1 MKKRIARSSVLHI
14 IFIITAI
21 AAAMLCR
28 QLDRI
33 GTIQIFGIIRSLIYI
48 FMFLIWGITLRNRIV
63 QIQAKRFMT
72 SIAWLIVFW
81 VAIRSV
87 KFIIAQSP
95 LAVRT
100 LWYMYYIP
108 MVFIPMFALLV
119 ALSLGKPENYRLP
132 AVTSLL
138 YVASA
143 LMVIFVLTN
152 DLHCLVFRFPGDRE
166 MWNDRDYSYAGGYYI
181 VAGYML
187 LCTIGAFVALISK
200 CRIPKAR
207 KTFIMPLLPVVAM
220 VIYTLLYVS
229 GEITGGTFIHRLAG
243 DMTITV
249 SLLTALSF
257 EFCIQC
263 GLIRSNTYYIQ
274 LLRPCTVPA
283 LITDNNYNI
292 LLSSDCA
299 EKIDREI
306 MQMANSSPVMLSNG
320 KRLSSAKIKGG
331 YVLWLDDLSELI
343 EINDKLAEAKDDLK
357 DDYDL
362 ICEEYDLRNREAH
375 ILERDRIY
383 DRISRETSGQIAV
396 LNSLTDRFEMSED
409 EGERRKLLGKMVVI
423 GAYLKRRNN
432 LIFISERS
440 SMISEKE
447 LYLAFLELTDNLEL
461 YGVTCGLNIRLNKP
475 VPAVAVMEMFDTFE
489 KMIELSLDNLSA
501 VNISVTLNDGIFT
514 MTVTAESSTDFNVMN
529 GDFVTAVCD
538 DDGEWQIVYRREAKR
553 CKA

>member
-1 MKKRIARSSVLHI
+1 M
-14 IFIITAI
+14 IITAI

-33 GTIQIFGIIRSLIYI
+33 GTMQIFGIIRSLIYI

-72 SIAWLIVFW
+72 SIAGLIVFW

-87 KFIIAQSP
+87 KFVIAQSP
-95 LAVRT
+95 FAVRM

-108 MVFIPMFALLV
+108 MIFIPMFALLV

-132 AVTSLL
+132 GVTSLL
-138 YVASA
+138 YVASV

-152 DLHCLVFRFPGDRE
+152 DLHCLVFRFPGERE
-166 MWNDRDYSYAGGYYI
+166 MWDDRDYSYAGGYYI

-187 LCTIGAFVALISK
+187 LCTIGAFVTLISK

-243 DMTITV
+243 DMTVTV

-257 EFCIQC
+257 ECCIHC

-274 LLRPCTVPA
+274 LLQPCTVPA
-283 LITDNNYNI
+283 LITDNDYNI

-306 MQMANSSPVMLSNG
+306 MQMAKSSPVMLSNG

-343 EINDKLAEAKDDLK
+343 E
-357 DDYDL
+357 
-362 ICEEYDLRNREAH
+362 DLRNREAH
-375 ILERDRIY
+375 ILERERIY
-383 DRISRETSGQIAV
+383 DRIRRETSGQIAV
-396 LNSLTDRFEMSED
+396 LNSLTDRFELSED
-409 EGERRKLLGKMVVI
+409 EDERRKLLGKMVVI

-461 YGVTCGLNIRLNKP
+461 YGVTCGLNIRLNKS

-489 KMIELSLDNLSA
+489 KMIELSLDNLLA
-501 VNISVTLNDGIFT
+501 VNISVTLNGGIFT
-514 MTVTAESSTDFNVMN
+514 MTVTVESSTDFNVMN

-538 DDGEWQIVYRREAKR
+538 DDGEWQIVYRREAGR
-553 CKA
+553 CEA